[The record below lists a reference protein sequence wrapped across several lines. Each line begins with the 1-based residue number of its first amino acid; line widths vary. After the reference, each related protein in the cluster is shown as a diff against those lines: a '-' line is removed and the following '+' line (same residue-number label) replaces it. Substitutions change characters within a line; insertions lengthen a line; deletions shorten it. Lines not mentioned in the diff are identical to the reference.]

1 MILNASYANRR
12 PIYSKLTVSSGRGQ
26 QSIDHLCP
34 TFDNYS
40 MSGWLAVAEKLFGRP
55 AGELPTS
62 YTIECACGRQMSGT
76 RGTAEQVTF
85 CAACGTALFVLPHS
99 VYPRP
104 RGMPVEPA
112 APSPPAS
119 QPQRRRVANPAGA
132 PRETAPKTRR
142 PPDDV
147 PTQPRRGEPSAL
159 QGDPVLERT
168 PKFNAARLRR
178 KLLSPVRLVLMGVAV
193 VTGLTVWWSIRVS
206 ARNEAERILVS
217 SVKLAQQALDENDL
231 GGAAQR
237 FQEVQK
243 ALDTLGR
250 TDSRARELRQ
260 TTAEITASADLVRS
274 SLYDILNEAVGTT
287 ARSGATMWEDVF
299 RSSYRDEWVL
309 IDAHVTRTAD
319 ASSGQKFEIEYPLST
334 ATERVMV
341 VGDLECFE
349 RAVPGGS
356 PRRVIFAAQLGDFSH
371 VPRGEAAWQI
381 VLRPATAF
389 LWSAPEHLER
399 LGIEIDEE
407 TKQVL
412 ADQSSLLGM
421 YQ

>member
-1 MILNASYANRR
+1 
-12 PIYSKLTVSSGRGQ
+12 
-26 QSIDHLCP
+26 
-34 TFDNYS
+34 

-55 AGELPTS
+55 AGELPMS

-76 RGTAEQVTF
+76 RGAAEQVTF
-85 CAACGTALFVLPHS
+85 CAACGTALFILPQS

-104 RGMPVEPA
+104 RGMPVESA
-112 APSPPAS
+112 APSQPAS
-119 QPQRRRVANPAGA
+119 QPQRRRAANPVGA
-132 PRETAPKTRR
+132 PRETAPKARQ
-142 PPDDV
+142 PPEEI
-147 PTQPRRGEPSAL
+147 PAQPHRDEPAAPRA
-159 QGDPVLERT
+159 DPVLERT
-168 PKFNAARLRR
+168 PKINAARLRR
-178 KLLSPVRLVLMGVAV
+178 KLFGPVRLVLMGVAV

-217 SVKLAQQALDENDL
+217 AVKLAQQALDENDL
-231 GGAAQR
+231 GEAARR
-237 FQEVQK
+237 FQDVRQ

-260 TTAEITASADLVRS
+260 ATAEITASADLARS
-274 SLYDILNEAVGTT
+274 SLYDILHEAVATT
-287 ARSGATMWEDVF
+287 ARSGSTMWEDTF

-319 ASSGQKFEIEYPLST
+319 ASYGQKFEIEYPLST
-334 ATERVMV
+334 ATERVQI
-341 VGDLECFE
+341 VGDLACFE
-349 RAVPGGS
+349 RAVQGGS
-356 PRRVIFAAQLGDFSH
+356 ARRVIFAAQLDDFSH
-371 VPRGEAAWQI
+371 VAQGEAAWQV

-389 LWSAPEHLER
+389 LWSAPEHLQR

-412 ADQSSLLGM
+412 AEQSSLLGG